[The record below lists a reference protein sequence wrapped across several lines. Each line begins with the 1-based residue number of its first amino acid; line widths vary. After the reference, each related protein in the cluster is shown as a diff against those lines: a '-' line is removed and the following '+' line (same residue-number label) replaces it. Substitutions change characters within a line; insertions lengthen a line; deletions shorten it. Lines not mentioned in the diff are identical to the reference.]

1 MIKGR
6 VLLAEDDEVIAM
18 LIEDAL
24 ISVGHEVVIHQDGK
38 AAWDHLQSGD
48 TAFDVILTDRN
59 MPRLDGMALLKQL
72 KASVELHDIPVIMET
87 GETHPGSIQEG
98 IDQGAHYYLTKPFK
112 PDVLVAI
119 VNAAIDQYRE
129 YRQLKD
135 NVLSAAR
142 PFAYLDHGT
151 FRFATVEEG
160 RMLANFFAQ
169 AAPDPGKL
177 VIGLQELLIN
187 AVEHGNLGL
196 SYQDK
201 TDLLM
206 ADGWQEE
213 LERRL
218 ALPEYQGRFVEVLF
232 ERLAHAIR
240 FTIRDQGG
248 GFDWRKYLDFDPAR
262 IFDPHGRGI
271 AMARK
276 LSFTDIEYQGNGN
289 TVVASVEFSGA
300 AGSGPG

>member
-1 MIKGR
+1 MSQGR
-6 VLLAEDDEVIAM
+6 VLLVEDDEIIAL

-24 ISVGHEVVIHQDGK
+24 ADVGHEVIIHGDGQ
-38 AAWDHLQSGD
+38 AAWEHLQAGD

-59 MPRLDGMALLKQL
+59 MPRMDGLALLRKL
-72 KASVELHDIPVIMET
+72 KETPALHDIPVIMET
-87 GETHPGSIQEG
+87 GETRPACIQEG

-112 PDVLVAI
+112 PDVLVAV
-119 VNAAIDQYRE
+119 VNAAIEQYRD
-129 YRQLKD
+129 YRALRD
-135 NVLSAAR
+135 SVRRAER
-142 PFAYLDHGT
+142 PFAFLHHGS
-151 FRFATVEEG
+151 FRFTSVEEG
-160 RMLANFFAQ
+160 RLLANFFAQ

-206 ADGWQEE
+206 ENRWQEE
-213 LERRL
+213 VDRRL
-218 ALPEYQGRFVEVLF
+218 ALPEYRERFVEVLF
-232 ERLAHAIR
+232 ERLPEAIR
-240 FTIRDQGG
+240 FTIRDQGE
-248 GFDWRKYLDFDPAR
+248 GFDWTKYLDFDPAR

-276 LSFTDIEYQGNGN
+276 LSFSALEYQGKGN
-289 TVVASVEFSGA
+289 SVLATVDLTGHIRPA
-300 AGSGPG
+300 